1 MINSLQEV
9 LDKKPD
15 EVKIWMKNV
24 LEKNEQIPE
33 HFNWHGLADC
43 IASNA
48 RTSIDTSGEKSTSA
62 LAWAEVASLIY
73 DFLSKKY
80 PESSSSYLYS
90 EMTLRVFMI
99 STFGIDKN
107 SVILNS
113 DKIVAWF
120 FDNLEVSH
128 ESALVKSTEWREAFS
143 NKNTAEMKEI
153 FENNF
158 EDIKKLRSIKSRLN
172 IINQLCQVLTFQPS
186 EELRS
191 WLSIWKILP

>member
-9 LDKKPD
+9 LEKQPD
-15 EVKIWMKNV
+15 EIKIWMKNV

-43 IASNA
+43 AASNA
-48 RTSIDTSGEKSTSA
+48 RTGVDKSHEKHNSA

-73 DFLSKKY
+73 GFLSKKY

-90 EMTLRVFMI
+90 EMTLRMFMI

-107 SVILNS
+107 SNVLNS

-120 FDNLEVSH
+120 FDDLEMSY
-128 ESALVKSTEWREAFS
+128 ESALVKSTKWREDLS
-143 NKNTAEMKEI
+143 NKNTEEMKEI

-172 IINQLCQVLTFQPS
+172 IINQLCQVLTFNPS
-186 EELRS
+186 EKLCS